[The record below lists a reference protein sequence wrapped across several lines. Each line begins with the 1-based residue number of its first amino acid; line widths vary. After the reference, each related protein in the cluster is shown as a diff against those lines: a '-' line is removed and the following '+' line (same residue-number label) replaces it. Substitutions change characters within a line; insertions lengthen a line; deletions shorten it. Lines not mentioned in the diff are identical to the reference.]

1 MTHSLISANG
11 QERTGTNVSIDLTE
25 MVVMMEDSIT
35 GDFLEFEMDTID
47 RIEIEE
53 TPEII
58 HHSGTVGGPDDA

>member
-1 MTHSLISANG
+1 MTYSLISAKG
-11 QERTGTNVSIDLTE
+11 QERTGTNVIIDLTE

-35 GDFLEFEMDTID
+35 CDVLEFEMDTID

-58 HHSGTVGGPDDA
+58 DHSGQK

>member
-1 MTHSLISANG
+1 MNDRNPTIRPG
-11 QERTGTNVSIDLTE
+11 TGETNLNRLSTNTK
-25 MVVMMEDSIT
+25 DSIT

-58 HHSGTVGGPDDA
+58 HHSGTAQNQTDTEEDS